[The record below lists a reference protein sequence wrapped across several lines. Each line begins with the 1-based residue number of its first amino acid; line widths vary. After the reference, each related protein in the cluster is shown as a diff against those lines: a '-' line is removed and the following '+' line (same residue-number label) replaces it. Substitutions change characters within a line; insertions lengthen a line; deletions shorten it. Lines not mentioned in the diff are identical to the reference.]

1 MPSLKRLKMASKIE
15 TTFVMSCFV
24 FIVDWLKFKDRRR
37 KNASANEKD
46 FFFQELIF
54 PD

>member
-15 TTFVMSCFV
+15 TTFVMPCFV
-24 FIVDWLKFKDRRR
+24 FIVDWLKFKNRR

-46 FFFQELIF
+46 FLFRN
-54 PD
+54 